1 MEIAMPAMRC
11 LAAALLTSACWIHG
25 AAAGTVWTVPGMAP
39 NLQLA
44 VNVASPGDVILVAPG
59 TYTEVVQVDG
69 KGIAIVADGNPAL
82 TASLAT
88 LEVRNIPA
96 GQTFLL
102 DGFLLDLPDV
112 FLGPDI
118 PFVAE
123 DNLGSLRLQ
132 DCTFRGDPGYQGQGQ
147 LGAWPGTVAA
157 QVRDSASVTFHHC
170 TFEGGDGASL
180 FDEDIDFTATDGGHG
195 LQVISS
201 TVDLHD
207 SFARGGVAGSFY
219 DTVGS
224 TGRSGGSAV
233 HASGTSVVQVHGS
246 TLIGG
251 HGGAADCDFFGC
263 GDGGPGGSGVLLAGT
278 SHGSVRDNT
287 YQPGTGGPAGGFG
300 ALDGSDGQAV
310 LVSTPGGT
318 LAEFSATYRG
328 FDVPSP
334 VREGA
339 AAVLTFTGE
348 PGDSLLLFGSL
359 ASNHIALPGHQGS
372 FLVGFPLLLSGIT
385 LGSIPAAGTMQL
397 LVPITDLGA
406 GIEAL
411 PLSLQPAFVDMNG
424 AWLGPVEMPVL
435 LDGSL

>member
-1 MEIAMPAMRC
+1 MSPSRC
-11 LAAALLTSACWIHG
+11 LAACVLTTLCWVHD
-25 AAAGTVWTVPGMAP
+25 AEAGTVWKVPSVAP
-39 NLQLA
+39 NIQLA
-44 VNVASPGDVILVAPG
+44 VNAAAPGDVILVAPG

-82 TASLAT
+82 LASLAT

-96 GQTFLL
+96 GQTFVL
-102 DGFLLDLPDV
+102 DGFFLDLPDA

-123 DNLGSLRLQ
+123 DNLGALRIQ
-132 DCTFRGDPGYQGQGQ
+132 NCTFIGDPGYQGQGQ

-157 QVRDSASVTFHHC
+157 QVWDSASVTFHHC

-180 FDEDIDFTATDGGHG
+180 FDEDIDFAATNGGHG

-201 TVDLHD
+201 TVDVFD
-207 SFARGGVAGSFY
+207 SFARGGVAGSYY
-219 DTVGS
+219 DTVGM

-233 HASGTSVVQVHGS
+233 QASGTSVVQVHGS

-263 GDGGPGGSGVLLAGT
+263 GDGGPGGSGVLLTGT
-278 SHGSVRDNT
+278 SHGSVRDNI
-287 YQPGTGGPAGGFG
+287 YQPGMGGPAGGFG
-300 ALDGSDGQAV
+300 AQDGSDGKAV
-310 LVSTPGGT
+310 FASTPGSSQ
-318 LAEFSATYRG
+318 AEFSAEYRA

-348 PGDSLLLFGSL
+348 PGDAVLLFGAL
-359 ASNHIALPGHQGS
+359 ASSHTALPGHGGD
-372 FLVGFPLLLSGIT
+372 FLVGFPLLLTAIT
-385 LGSIPAAGTMQL
+385 LGSIPASGTLQL
-397 LVPITDLGA
+397 LVPITDLGV
-406 GIEAL
+406 GIDAL
-411 PLSLQPAFVDMNG
+411 TLSLQPAFVDVNG

-435 LDGSL
+435 VDGSF